1 VCREGP
7 PRRGRRDSGTPRG
20 RWDGEK
26 AAGRRGFGGS
36 EERRRQEEAGASR
49 APGWGTGPGGLEK
62 RRTAPAPE
70 NRRRGGS
77 GSWAPGGWPRCGR
90 STTLRGQR
98 GRPAA
103 VQAGWG
109 WAAAQVCWAAAIAVG
124 TANATRAVRVM
135 TRAARL
141 IWPPGGVGALPPA
154 TLPHIHGYEK
164 SFGAV
169 GTRQLR
175 HARTGNLHWLPCG
188 RQNECDGGHS
198 RAGLACARGRQ
209 PNTRRRSEQPWP
221 SR

>member
-1 VCREGP
+1 VGRREGGGAKGFWRKRGKAT
-7 PRRGRRDSGTPRG
+7 PRRGRGVARSRPG
-20 RWDGEK
+20 R
-26 AAGRRGFGGS
+26 
-36 EERRRQEEAGASR
+36 
-49 APGWGTGPGGLEK
+49 GPGGLEK

>member
-1 VCREGP
+1 VQGGASKAGPAGQRDAKGTVGRREGGGAKGFWRKRGKAT
-7 PRRGRRDSGTPRG
+7 PRRGRGVARSRPG
-20 RWDGEK
+20 R
-26 AAGRRGFGGS
+26 
-36 EERRRQEEAGASR
+36 
-49 APGWGTGPGGLEK
+49 GPGGLEK